1 MASSLA
7 RLASWVAG
15 RGRASSFLLAGFLGL
30 LAAGAL
36 APLFLVPLVVPA
48 FVGLVWLL
56 DGAGRGWRAGLIAWL
71 FAFDFF
77 LAGLY
82 WVAEAFFV
90 EAERFGAVAPFAV
103 IGLSALLALFHA
115 LPLWAARRWFWKGPA
130 RVAAFALA
138 WLLAEVLRGYLFTGF
153 PWNPIGSIWGV
164 SALTLQPAA
173 LLGIWGMSFV
183 TVYAAAALASLPD
196 KGAARL
202 VPPLAG
208 ALLLLACAAY
218 GVLRLSAAPPAGE
231 AVTPDTL
238 LRIVQPNISQ
248 REKWQRDLRAG
259 HVETQL
265 ALSLQPAAEG
275 AASRP
280 THILWS
286 ETAIPFLLERS
297 PGLQQSLA
305 RAVPPGGYLLA
316 GAPRASAD
324 GESYWN
330 SLHVID
336 GQGGIR
342 ATYDKSH
349 LVPFGEYVPLKQF
362 FGWSKLVAGR
372 ADFST
377 GPGRET
383 FDLAGLPPF
392 SPLICYEIIF
402 TARVTPEEGARPA
415 WLLNVTNDNWFGLTS
430 GPHQHLVAAR
440 LRAVEEGL
448 PVIRAANGGIS
459 AAIDPYGRLLA
470 SLPLGSRG
478 VLDVPLP
485 LPLEGA
491 TAFSRLQ
498 VASLGI
504 LLLLGL
510 ALWFIAHCLNK

>member
-7 RLASWVAG
+7 RLAAWVAG
-15 RGRASSFLLAGFLGL
+15 RGRATSFLLAGFCGL

-36 APLFLVPLVVPA
+36 APVFLTPLVVPA
-48 FVGLVWLL
+48 FVGLIWLL
-56 DGAGRGWRAGLIAWL
+56 DGAGRGWRAAILAWL

-115 LPLWAARRWFWKGPA
+115 IPVWAVRRWFWKGPA
-130 RVAAFALA
+130 RIAAFALA

-153 PWNPIGSIWGV
+153 PWNPLGSIWGF

-173 LLGIWGMSFV
+173 LLGIWGMSFL
-183 TVYAAAALASLPD
+183 TVYAASALAGVADP
-196 KGAARL
+196 GRARAFA
-202 VPPLAG
+202 PLA
-208 ALLLLACAAY
+208 ATLLLLLCAGY
-218 GVLRLSAAPPAGE
+218 SGWRLTAAPPEGQ
-231 AVTPDTL
+231 AVTPGTL

-248 REKWQRDLRAG
+248 KEKWQRDLRAS
-259 HVETQL
+259 HVENQL
-265 ALSLQPAAEG
+265 AMSLRGG
-275 AASRP
+275 AKRP
-280 THILWS
+280 TQVIWS

-297 PGLQQSLA
+297 PGLREALG
-305 RAVPPGGYLLA
+305 RAAPPGGFLLA
-316 GAPRASAD
+316 GAPRTSED
-324 GESYWN
+324 EQDYWN
-330 SLHVID
+330 SFHVID
-336 GQGGIR
+336 GTGRIR
-342 ATYDKSH
+342 ATYDKAH
-349 LVPFGEYVPLKQF
+349 LVPFGEYVPLKRF

-372 ADFST
+372 ADFSA
-377 GPGRET
+377 GPGPET
-383 FDLAGLPPF
+383 LSLPGLPPF
-392 SPLICYEIIF
+392 TPLICYEIIF
-402 TARVTPEEGARPA
+402 TARVTPEEGPRPD

-430 GPHQHLVAAR
+430 GPHQHFVAAR

-459 AAIDPYGRLLA
+459 AAIDPYGRVLA
-470 SLPLGSRG
+470 SLPLGTAG
-478 VLDVPLP
+478 ILDVPLP

-498 VASLGI
+498 VASLGV

-510 ALWFIAHCLNK
+510 ALWFLAHRLNK